1 MKGQLEVSFQWVYV
15 LLAGGAFLVMFFFIF
30 RACTT
35 QGEDR
40 IQTSALTVQ
49 TQSLNAIVWR
59 AGEKNITLDSI
70 PVCAGGTLTL
80 TKDGKSLQL
89 NAPAFLSPKLGKSTA
104 VTKEVALQASG
115 TPALPFG
122 NVVYVMDQS
131 TPYYVIMDA
140 NQQYKEITTLLP
152 QVKTLTAESVIP
164 ANAIVA
170 SYGSLNG
177 KGGKYGVAFTDDEI
191 IFYAK
196 GSSGLQEVRRLSG
209 AGAFLR
215 AGALIAATPELYSCA
230 KDQAAKRA
238 SYLQALYSERIGEL
252 PESDCTQTL
261 LEANQTLARAAP
273 TAFLD
278 GTSPDAT
285 KLLLY
290 QQALNGMGCPVIG

>member
-40 IQTSALTVQ
+40 IQTSALTAQ
-49 TQSLNAIVWR
+49 TQALNAVVWQT
-59 AGEKNITLDSI
+59 GEKNMTLDAI
-70 PVCAGGTLTL
+70 PVCAEGTLML
-80 TKDGKSLQL
+80 TKDDKSLQL
-89 NAPAFLSPKLGKSTA
+89 NAPAFVSPKIGKSTA
-104 VTKEVALQASG
+104 VTKEVALHASG
-115 TPALPFG
+115 IPALPFG
-122 NVVYVMDQS
+122 NVVYVIDQS
-131 TPYYVIMDA
+131 TPYYIIVDA
-140 NQQYKEITTLLP
+140 DQQYKEITTLLP
-152 QVKTLTAESVIP
+152 QVKTLAAESVVP

-170 SYGSLNG
+170 SYESLSG
-177 KGGKYGVAFTDDEI
+177 KGGKYGVTFTDEEI

-196 GSSGLQEVRRLSG
+196 SSNGLQEVRRLTG
-209 AGAFLR
+209 AGVFLR
-215 AGALIAATPELYSCA
+215 AGALITATPETYSCA

-238 SYLQALYSERIGEL
+238 GYLQALYSERIGEL
-252 PESDCTQTL
+252 PESECTQTL
-261 LEANQTLARAAP
+261 LEANQALARAAP

-278 GTSPDAT
+278 VTSSDAT